1 MYKILFP
8 VVCIFTT
15 IKQAHGSALWA
26 ESEFF
31 NGKVYMTEIKKG
43 CETGYCWEAGNELDQ
58 PRGDQLHKEFKGEY

>member
-1 MYKILFP
+1 M
-8 VVCIFTT
+8 
-15 IKQAHGSALWA
+15 WA